1 MNRKTSKAAIAR
13 RPRIAIDAMGGD
25 GGVATTVAAALELV
39 DLADLTLVGNAT
51 DIQGVLPSGS
61 DNISVQHA
69 GEVITP
75 GDTLA
80 DVLRHKPNSSMRQAL
95 ALHARGSVDGVVSG
109 GDTGALMALA
119 RQQLHMVPGIE
130 RPAILKKIEGIS
142 DTFWMLDLGANIDS
156 SPEQLFQFAQMG
168 SLLAS
173 SLGGKPQPRIA
184 LLNIGTERRKGPEV
198 LQKAAQALADDPDLE
213 YVGFIEA
220 NRLFLNH
227 ADVVV
232 CDGFT
237 GNIAL
242 KSMEGAALMAG
253 HLLKQKLNNTRG
265 IAKFTMGLVRQTFRE
280 LRDELNPQ
288 QYNGASF
295 VGLNGVVIKS
305 HGGADAFGFL
315 SALKEAVLEIE
326 SEIPERLAVLFQEES
341 S

>member
-1 MNRKTSKAAIAR
+1 
-13 RPRIAIDAMGGD
+13 MGGD
-25 GGVATTVAAALELV
+25 GGVATTVAAAVELASV
-39 DLADLTLVGNAT
+39 ADLILVGDANEIRAALGN
-51 DIQGVLPSGS
+51 DN

-69 GEVITP
+69 GEVVAPT
-75 GDTLA
+75 DTLV
-80 DVLRHKPNSSMRQAL
+80 DVLRHKPDSSMRQAL
-95 ALHARGSVDGVVSG
+95 ELHARGRVDGVVSG

-130 RPAILKKIEGIS
+130 RPAILKKIEGVS
-142 DTFWMLDLGANIDS
+142 GNFWMLDLGANIDS
-156 SPEQLFQFAQMG
+156 HPEQLLQFAQMG

-173 SLGGKPQPRIA
+173 SLGGKRRPRIM

-198 LQKAAQALADDPDLE
+198 LQQTAEILAGDPDLE

-253 HLLKQKLNNTRG
+253 HLLKKKLNSTTG
-265 IAKFTMGLVRQTFRE
+265 MAKFALGLVRQILGE
-280 LRDELNPQ
+280 LHDELNPQ
-288 QYNGASF
+288 RYNGASF

-305 HGGADAFGFL
+305 HGAADAMGFEN
-315 SALKEAVLEIE
+315 ALTEAVLQIE
-326 SEIPERLAVLFQEES
+326 NEIPERLAVLFEEEPS
-341 S
+341 